1 MLGRGR
7 TTRFRKGAVDASELA
22 RHLAQDAKFRRRLI
36 SAIGHGAKASR
47 RTRGELGRAGAIR
60 RLANNQALLKEL
72 RGARDDLQRANR
84 RIQAKRRSHRLRNAA
99 LLGGLAS
106 VAAVP
111 QLRKR
116 VVNAVSNETARRDA
130 LDRLRNPVR
139 DHRPAEARQPSR
151 LEDLTRDELY
161 ARAQEADIPGRSEM
175 SKDELVK
182 ALRERAS

>member
-1 MLGRGR
+1 MFGRGR
-7 TTRFRKGAVDASELA
+7 TKRFKKSAVDASELA
-22 RHLAQDAKFRRRLI
+22 RQLAQDAKFRKRLI
-36 SAIGHGAKASR
+36 SAVGHGAKASR
-47 RTRGELGRAGAIR
+47 RTRGELGRVGAIR
-60 RLANNQALLKEL
+60 RLANNQALLREL

-106 VAAVP
+106 LAAVP
-111 QLRKR
+111 QLRER

-130 LDRLRNPVR
+130 MDRMRNLVR
-139 DHRPAEARQPSR
+139 DHAPVGAGQPSR

-161 ARAQEADIPGRSEM
+161 ARAQEAEIPGRSEM

-182 ALRERAS
+182 ALRERR

>member
-1 MLGRGR
+1 MFGRGR
-7 TTRFRKGAVDASELA
+7 TKRFKKSAVDASELA
-22 RHLAQDAKFRRRLI
+22 RQLAQDAKFRKRLI
-36 SAIGHGAKASR
+36 SAVGHGAKAST
-47 RTRGELGRAGAIR
+47 RTRGELGRVGAIR

-106 VAAVP
+106 LAAVP
-111 QLRKR
+111 QLRER

-130 LDRLRNPVR
+130 MDRVRNLVR
-139 DHRPAEARQPSR
+139 DHVPAGGQPSR

-161 ARAQEADIPGRSEM
+161 ARAQEAEIPGRSEM

-182 ALRERAS
+182 ALRERR